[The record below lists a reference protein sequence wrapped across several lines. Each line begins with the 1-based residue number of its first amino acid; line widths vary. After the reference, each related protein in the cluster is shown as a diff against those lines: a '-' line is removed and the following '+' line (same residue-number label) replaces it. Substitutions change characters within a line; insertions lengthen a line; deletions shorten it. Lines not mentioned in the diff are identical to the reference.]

1 MPSQQR
7 ERFSQKIPAFRHD
20 VIGHTTCA
28 ATGSSSE
35 KPERALRFLA
45 RLDRHLPTLAD
56 QAARR
61 EFLDRQLE
69 GWQQRYAR
77 FIATEG
83 ESEPI
88 LIPADPPQAADFLLT
103 IVGLMARRC
112 ALDEQTRVHA

>member
-1 MPSQQR
+1 MPPEQR
-7 ERFSQKIPAFRHD
+7 GRLKQKASAFRHD
-20 VIGHTTCA
+20 VIGRTACTA
-28 ATGSSSE
+28 ACNSSE
-35 KPERALRFLA
+35 QPERARRFLA

-61 EFLDRQLE
+61 DFLDRQLE
-69 GWQQRYAR
+69 GWQRRYAR

-112 ALDEQTRVHA
+112 ALEEQTRDHA